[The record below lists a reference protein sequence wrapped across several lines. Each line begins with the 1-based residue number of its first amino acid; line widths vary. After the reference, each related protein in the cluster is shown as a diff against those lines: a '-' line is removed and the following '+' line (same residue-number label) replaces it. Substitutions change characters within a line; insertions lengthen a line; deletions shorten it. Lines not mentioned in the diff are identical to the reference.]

1 MKRSFTVRDLPKA
14 ERPRERLLRLGP
26 DALSSQEILAIII
39 SRGTAGKSVMNIV
52 QALISKFGNL
62 KRIAEASIEELCEI
76 DGIGPAKACQIKAAF
91 EFGKRIEEWSEDEK
105 KTEIKTT
112 LDVLKVVRNKLKDK
126 KKEYFLLLALNSRNQ
141 LIKTIDISMGS
152 LDTAV
157 VHPREVF
164 KEAIG
169 ALAASVI
176 CIHNHPSGNPE
187 PSDDDLNLT
196 KRLVQAGNLIGIE
209 VLDHIIIGSEGYYS
223 LKSHNLL

>member
-26 DALSSQEILAIII
+26 DALSSQEILAVILG
-39 SRGTAGKSVMNIV
+39 RGTAGKSVMNIV
-52 QALISKFGNL
+52 QELLSKFGNL

-91 EFGKRIEEWSEDEK
+91 EFGKRIDGCPEDEK
-105 KTEIKTT
+105 KIEIKTT
-112 LDVLKVVRNKLKDK
+112 QDIIKVVRNKLKDK

-141 LIKTIDISMGS
+141 LIRTIDISMGS
-152 LDTAV
+152 LDATV

-164 KEAIG
+164 KEAIA

-176 CIHNHPSGNPE
+176 CVHNHPSGNLE

-196 KRLVQAGNLIGIE
+196 KRLVQAGNLLGIE
-209 VLDHIIIGSEGYYS
+209 VLDHIIIGSQGYFS
-223 LKSHNLL
+223 LKSRNLL